1 MDGKE
6 MENQQEGNNMMR
18 ILERMLQEQQAML
31 EVVAVVEWLV
41 QRNMQFNRKEVS
53 RYLRDY
59 TAEMMWLGISEELQ
73 VTSFN
78 LATTDGLQG
87 SIHRYHKKIRH
98 GRHLKMRCRRHTL
111 SRTPPRKHREIQRL
125 GRHTRQGAKV
135 LDVLSTFES
144 WFTRLYTRE

>member
-87 SIHRYHKKIRH
+87 TLKDALQTTYAVVKIF
-98 GRHLKMRCRRHTL
+98 GNGVKNT
-111 SRTPPRKHREIQRL
+111 
-125 GRHTRQGAKV
+125 
-135 LDVLSTFES
+135 
-144 WFTRLYTRE
+144 